1 MGSRH
6 DLLELEPGLMDELLG
21 LLQDLVLW
29 LSWLGLALWSTVIH
43 GTLVYDY
50 TYSQQATLF

>member
-21 LLQDLVLW
+21 LLHDLG
-29 LSWLGLALWSTVIH
+29 SMA
-43 GTLVYDY
+43 
-50 TYSQQATLF
+50 